1 MSCTAEQFVNEA
13 QKFVGYNEFD
23 GSYLSILDIYNSH
36 KPLARGYKMRPG
48 DSWCD
53 CFVSAIAIKTNSVDI
68 IGTEVSCERHRAIFE
83 NKGVWRHDNT
93 ITPKKGDIVIYTWDS
108 YTSPVNYGYP
118 CHIGIV
124 EKAKDRLVTTIEGN
138 FRDAVG
144 RREYAVGW
152 GYVLGYA
159 RPKFAAVANAKQE
172 QKRKI
177 ALAVIRGDY
186 GNGQQRIDN
195 LKKAG
200 YDPVEIQQLVN
211 DILRGN

>member
-1 MSCTAEQFVNEA
+1 MSCTAEQFVNTA

-23 GSYLSILDIYNSH
+23 GSYLTILDIYNGH

-53 CFVSAIAIKTNSVDI
+53 CFVSAIAIKTNSIDI
-68 IGTEVSCERHRAIFE
+68 IGTEVSCERHRAIFV
-83 NKGVWRHDNT
+83 NKGIWKQNNS
-93 ITPKKGDIVIYTWDS
+93 ITPQKGDIVIYTWDS
-108 YTSPVNYGYP
+108 YSSPVNNGYP

-124 EKAKDRLVTTIEGN
+124 EKVKDRLVTTIEGN

-144 RREYAVGW
+144 RREYTVGW
-152 GYVLGYA
+152 GYVAGYA
-159 RPKFAAVANAKQE
+159 RPKFSVVANAQKE
-172 QKRKI
+172 GKRKI

-186 GNGQQRIDN
+186 GNGDVRIQN

-200 YDPVEIQQLVN
+200 YDPAEIQQIVN